1 MPKWLAV
8 AVFLPLLASTAAH
21 AQMKGIVPPDVAG
34 VARVRA
40 LDLRLAQQQGFDR
53 PLPLVQGMVAQQ
65 DFAPNAFV
73 GVGLAN
79 LYGRKKRGDA
89 RIADPPVRS
98 KKPAVTFVLKF

>member
-1 MPKWLAV
+1 MTAIATDRRQFLAGSGLV
-8 AVFLPLLASTAAH
+8 LGLVLPMRGAKAMA
-21 AQMKGIVPPDVAG
+21 PAG
-34 VARVRA
+34 
-40 LDLRLAQQQGFDR
+40 
-53 PLPLVQGMVAQQ
+53 PT
-65 DFAPNAFV
+65 FAPNAFV